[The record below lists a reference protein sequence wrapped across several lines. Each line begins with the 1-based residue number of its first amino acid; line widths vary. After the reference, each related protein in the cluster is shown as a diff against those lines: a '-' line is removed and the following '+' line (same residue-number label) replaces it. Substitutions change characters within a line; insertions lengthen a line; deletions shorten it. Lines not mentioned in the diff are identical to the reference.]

1 VPESIR
7 FVRIRYS
14 TEHPDGP
21 VRRVFPG
28 PVPVHAIET
37 ELAEPSADAQGLV
50 VALVPQ
56 SCEREWKN
64 RHDAFLG
71 GSAATVRSPKLRLHR
86 RPGRAVLIGS
96 PDRFTDVLAAL
107 VDFEYFHSALERF
120 EVELDRTEAET
131 GNDLPLFFEVTTSEH
146 RTMFAKRMEDYSRLR
161 LEFAR
166 LDPRWHDAAP
176 DLSPR
181 AKAWVEKL
189 QEQAG
194 TAERSEA
201 VSDRLELRE
210 ELYEGA
216 ADRAADAAG
225 WAHGSKLEVIII
237 LLLVVEIGF
246 MATELLLQ
254 FRE

>member
-1 VPESIR
+1 MPESIR

-21 VRRVFPG
+21 VRRLFPG

-37 ELAEPSADAQGLV
+37 ELAEPATDAEGLV
-50 VALVPQ
+50 VALVPH
-56 SCEREWKN
+56 SCEREWKS

-86 RPGRAVLIGS
+86 RTGRAVLIGS
-96 PDRFTDVLAAL
+96 PDRFADVLAAL
-107 VDFEYFHSALERF
+107 IDFEHFNAELRRLEA
-120 EVELDRTEAET
+120 ELDRTEAET
-131 GNDLPLFFEVTTSEH
+131 ERDLPLFFEVTSSEH

-166 LDPRWHDAAP
+166 LEPRWHDAAP

-189 QEQAG
+189 LEQAG

-225 WAHGSKLEVIII
+225 WAHGHKLEVTII
-237 LLLVVEIGF
+237 LLLVVEIAF
-246 MATELLLQ
+246 MATELLLHLQ
-254 FRE
+254 E

>member
-1 VPESIR
+1 MPESIR
-7 FVRIRYS
+7 FVRIRFS
-14 TEHPDGP
+14 TDLPDGP

-28 PVPVHAIET
+28 PVPVHAFET
-37 ELAEPSADAQGLV
+37 ELAEPGADAEGLT
-50 VALVPQ
+50 VALVPH
-56 SCEREWKN
+56 SCEREWKP

-71 GSAATVRSPKLRLHR
+71 GAASTVRSPKLRLER
-86 RPGRAVLIGS
+86 TACRAVLIGS
-96 PDRFTDVLAAL
+96 AERFADVMAAL
-107 VDFEYFHSALERF
+107 IEFEHYDSRLRRF
-120 EVELDRTEAET
+120 EAELDRTEAEAE
-131 GNDLPLFFEVTTSEH
+131 NELPLFFEVRSAEH

-166 LDPRWHDAAP
+166 LEPRWHDAAP

-181 AKAWVEKL
+181 AKVWVEKL
-189 QEQAG
+189 LERAG

-225 WAHGSKLEVIII
+225 WAHGSKLELTII